1 MRRYSKS
8 TLSERGDI
16 VLDRFDKRVAEE
28 ILGTVLKYGGDF
40 AELFVEDRYST
51 NIDLKN
57 GKVETAQTGRMFG
70 IGIRGF
76 LGDKAIYAY
85 TNDLSRDNVLA
96 VAKRVGEALGEVK
109 LADLSLDLRKKE
121 LENRHVVILKPQ
133 DVRKGTKVGYMKRAY
148 ESAKGYSPL
157 IAQVVVHYW
166 DYDQN
171 VLIANTEGVYV
182 TDNRVRTR
190 LMINAVA
197 VKDGQMESGFYGP
210 GAGMGPEFLERIDV
224 EQAGTR
230 AARIAVRMV
239 DAQPA
244 PAGKMTVVISN
255 EFGGVIF
262 HEAVGHALE
271 ASSVAKGMSVFSGKL
286 GQQVGAECVS
296 AVDDATIPN
305 AWGSANVDDEG
316 TPTQRNVLIENGVL
330 KSYMIDKLG
339 SRRMG
344 MSSTGSG
351 RRQDYTFAPTS
362 RMSNTFILPGDYY
375 PEEVIASVDYGL
387 YAKTMGGG
395 SVQPATGEFNFAVN
409 EGYLI
414 ENGKVTKP
422 VKGATL
428 IGKGY
433 EIIQKIEMVGND
445 VERGQGMCGSYSG
458 SIPADVGE
466 PTIKVREI
474 LVGGRNK

>member
-1 MRRYSKS
+1 MK
-8 TLSERGDI
+8 RGEI
-16 VLDRFDKRVAEE
+16 VLERFDKPFVEE
-28 ILGTVLKYGGDF
+28 ILATVIKYGGDF
-40 AELFVEDRYST
+40 ADVFVEDRYST

-57 GKVETAQTGRMFG
+57 GKVELAQTGRMFG

-76 LGDKAIYAY
+76 LDDKAIYAY
-85 TNDLSRDNVLA
+85 TNDLSRENVLA
-96 VAKRVGEALGEVK
+96 VAKRVGEALGEVR
-109 LADLSLDLRKKE
+109 LRDFLIDLRKKE
-121 LENRHVVILKPQ
+121 LYNKHFVLLKPEQ
-133 DVRKGTKVGYMKRAY
+133 VSKETKVGYMKKAY
-148 ESAKGYSPL
+148 EAAKNYSPI
-157 IAQVVVHYW
+157 IAQVVIRYW

-171 VLIANTEGVYV
+171 VLIANTEGVFV

-210 GAGMGPEFLERIDV
+210 GAGMGPEYLEKIDV
-224 EQAGTR
+224 EQAGIR

-271 ASSVAKGMSVFSGKL
+271 ASSVARGMSVFAGKL
-286 GQQVGAECVS
+286 GQQVAAECVS

-305 AWGSANVDDEG
+305 AWGSANIDDEG
-316 TPTQRNVLIENGVL
+316 TPTQRIKLIENGVL
-330 KSYMIDKLG
+330 KGYMIDKLG

-344 MSSTGSG
+344 MPSTGSG

-362 RMSNTFILPGDYY
+362 RMSNTFILPGDHH
-375 PEEVIASVDYGL
+375 PEEIIASVEYGL

-395 SVQPATGEFNFAVN
+395 SVNPATGEFNFAVN

-414 ENGKVTKP
+414 ENGKISKP

-445 VERGQGMCGSYSG
+445 VSRGQGMCGSYSG
-458 SIPADVGE
+458 SIPADVGQ
-466 PTIKVREI
+466 PTIKLREI
-474 LVGGRNK
+474 IVGGRNA

>member
-96 VAKRVGEALGEVK
+96 VAKRVGEALGEVR

-271 ASSVAKGMSVFSGKL
+271 ASSVAKGMSVFAGKL
-286 GQQVGAECVS
+286 GQQVGAECVG

-344 MSSTGSG
+344 MSPTGSG

>member
-1 MRRYSKS
+1 M
-8 TLSERGDI
+8 
-16 VLDRFDKRVAEE
+16 FDKSFVEE
-28 ILGTVLKYGGDF
+28 ILYTVLKYGGDF
-40 AELFVEDRYST
+40 AEVFVEDRYST
-51 NIDLKN
+51 NFSLKN
-57 GKVETAQTGRMFG
+57 GKIELAQTGRMFG

-76 LGDKAIYAY
+76 LGDKAIYGY
-85 TNDLSRDNVLA
+85 TNDLSKENVLL
-96 VAKRVGEALGEVK
+96 VAKRVGEALGEIKVPEVFF
-109 LADLSLDLRKKE
+109 DLRKKE
-121 LENRHVVILKPQ
+121 IENKHIVLLKPEQ
-133 DVRKGTKVGYMKRAY
+133 VRKQTKVGYMKKAY
-148 ESAKGYSPL
+148 EAAKNYSAL
-157 IAQVVVHYW
+157 ITQVVVNYW
-166 DYDQN
+166 DYDQY
-171 VLIANTEGVYV
+171 VLIANSEGVHV

-197 VKDGQMESGFYGP
+197 MKDGQMESGFYGP

-224 EQAGTR
+224 EQAGVR

-271 ASSVAKGMSVFSGKL
+271 ASSVARGMSVFAGKL
-286 GQQVGAECVS
+286 GQKIAAECVS

-316 TPTQRNVLIENGVL
+316 TPTQRNLLIEKGVL
-330 KSYMIDKLG
+330 KSYLIDKLG

-344 MSSTGSG
+344 MPSTGSG

-362 RMSNTFILPGDYY
+362 RMSNTFILPGDYH
-375 PEEVIASVDYGL
+375 PEEIIASVEYGL

-395 SVQPATGEFNFAVN
+395 SVNPATGEFNFAVN

-414 ENGKVTKP
+414 ENGKITRP

-445 VERGQGMCGSYSG
+445 VARGQGMCGSYSG
-458 SIPADVGE
+458 SIPADVGQ
-466 PTIKVREI
+466 PTIKVKEI
-474 LVGGRNK
+474 IVGGRNK

>member
-1 MRRYSKS
+1 M
-8 TLSERGDI
+8 LE
-16 VLDRFDKRVAEE
+16 RFDKPFVEE
-28 ILGTVLKYGGDF
+28 ILATVVRYGGDF
-40 AELFVEDRYST
+40 AEVFVEDRYST

-57 GKVETAQTGRMFG
+57 GKVELAQTGRMFG

-85 TNDLSRDNVLA
+85 TNDLSKDNILSIA
-96 VAKRVGEALGEVK
+96 RRVGEALGEVK
-109 LADLSLDLRKKE
+109 HKDFSIDLRKAEFEDKHFV
-121 LENRHVVILKPQ
+121 LLKPEQ
-133 DVRKGTKVGYMKRAY
+133 VKKETKVDYMKRAY
-148 ESAKGYSPL
+148 ESAKNYSPI
-157 IAQVVVHYW
+157 IAQVVIRYW
-166 DYDQN
+166 DYNQH
-171 VLIANTEGVYV
+171 VLVANTEGVYA

-197 VKDGQMESGFYGP
+197 MKDGQMESGFYGP
-210 GAGMGPEFLERIDV
+210 GAAMGPEFLDRIDV
-224 EQAGTR
+224 EQAGIR

-271 ASSVAKGMSVFSGKL
+271 ASSVARGMSVFAGKL
-286 GQQVGAECVS
+286 GQQVAAECVS

-305 AWGSANVDDEG
+305 AWGSANIDDEG
-316 TPTQRNVLIENGVL
+316 TPTQRIKLIENGVL
-330 KSYMIDKLG
+330 KGYMIDKLG

-344 MSSTGSG
+344 MPSTGSG

-362 RMSNTFILPGDYY
+362 RMSNTFILPGDHH
-375 PEEVIASVDYGL
+375 PEEIIASVEYGL

-395 SVQPATGEFNFAVN
+395 SVNPATGEFNFAVN

-414 ENGKVTKP
+414 ENGKISKP

-445 VERGQGMCGSYSG
+445 VARGQGMCGSYSG
-458 SIPADVGE
+458 SIPADVGQ

-474 LVGGRNK
+474 IVGGRNA

>member
-1 MRRYSKS
+1 M
-8 TLSERGDI
+8 
-16 VLDRFDKRVAEE
+16 LDRFDKLFVEE
-28 ILGTVLKYGGDF
+28 ILATVLKYGGDF
-40 AELFVEDRYST
+40 AEIFVEDRYST
-51 NIDLKN
+51 NLSLKN
-57 GKVETAQTGRMFG
+57 GKVETAQTGQVFG

-76 LGDKAIYAY
+76 LGDKVIYAY
-85 TNDLSRDNVLA
+85 TNDLSKENILK
-96 VAKRVGEALGEVK
+96 VARRVGEALGEVK
-109 LADLSLDLRKKE
+109 ILEISLDLRKIEIKD
-121 LENRHVVILKPQ
+121 RHIVLLRPEEVAKNI
-133 DVRKGTKVGYMKRAY
+133 KVGYMKRAY
-148 ESAKGYSPL
+148 EAAKKYSP
-157 IAQVVVHYW
+157 IISQVVVNYW
-166 DYDQN
+166 DYSQN
-171 VLIANTEGVYV
+171 VLIANSEGIFV
-182 TDNRVRTR
+182 TDKRVRTR

-197 VKDGQMESGFYGP
+197 MRDGQMESGFYGP

-224 EQAGTR
+224 EQAGVR

-239 DAQPA
+239 DAEPA

-271 ASSVAKGMSVFSGKL
+271 ASSVARGMSVFAGKL
-286 GQQVGAECVS
+286 GQKVAADCVS

-316 TPTQRNVLIENGVL
+316 TPTQRNLLIENGVL
-330 KSYMIDKLG
+330 KGYMIDKIG

-344 MSSTGSG
+344 MPSTGSG

-362 RMSNTFILPGDYY
+362 RMSNTFILPGDYH
-375 PEEVIASVDYGL
+375 PEEIIASVDFGL

-395 SVQPATGEFNFAVN
+395 SVNPATGEFNFAVN

-414 ENGKVTKP
+414 ENGKITKP

-445 VERGQGMCGSYSG
+445 VARGQGMCGSYSG
-458 SIPADVGE
+458 SIPADVGQ

-474 LVGGRNK
+474 IVGGRNK

>member
-1 MRRYSKS
+1 M
-8 TLSERGDI
+8 
-16 VLDRFDKRVAEE
+16 LDRFDKRVAEE

-96 VAKRVGEALGEVK
+96 VAKRVGEALGEVR

-344 MSSTGSG
+344 MSPTGSG

>member
-1 MRRYSKS
+1 M
-8 TLSERGDI
+8 
-16 VLDRFDKRVAEE
+16 LDRFDKRVAEE

>member
-1 MRRYSKS
+1 LRRYSKS

-96 VAKRVGEALGEVK
+96 VAKRVGEALGEVR

-271 ASSVAKGMSVFSGKL
+271 ASSVAKGMSVFAGKL
-286 GQQVGAECVS
+286 GQQVGAECVG

-344 MSSTGSG
+344 MSPTGSG

-458 SIPADVGE
+458 SIPADVGQ

>member
-1 MRRYSKS
+1 LRRYSKS

-96 VAKRVGEALGEVK
+96 VAKRVGEALGEVR

-271 ASSVAKGMSVFSGKL
+271 ASSVAKGMSVFAGKL
-286 GQQVGAECVS
+286 GQQVGAECVG

-344 MSSTGSG
+344 MSPTGSG

>member
-1 MRRYSKS
+1 M
-8 TLSERGDI
+8 
-16 VLDRFDKRVAEE
+16 LDRFDKRVAEE

-96 VAKRVGEALGEVK
+96 VAKRVGEALGEVR

-271 ASSVAKGMSVFSGKL
+271 ASSVAKGMSVFAGKL
-286 GQQVGAECVS
+286 GQQVGAECVG

-344 MSSTGSG
+344 MSPTGSG

>member
-1 MRRYSKS
+1 LRRYSKS